1 MLSVS
6 ELAGRLTGT
15 LNRYQLSVSGRSDL
29 DVESFSATEG
39 LSQTYCY
46 QITFTSGSD
55 IAPGEM
61 LLQDATFTFNTPGSL
76 LGDIALSEAA
86 RSIHGVVTQFQRLS
100 ASVDEVRYQLT
111 LEPRLAL
118 LANAGRPAIYQNQ
131 SVPEIIEQVLRQQHQ
146 FEGWQFEFRLR
157 NSYPPREQVMQWQES
172 DRAFIDRLLAEVGI
186 WYRFEM
192 DARLKREVVVF
203 ADDQQFYQFDVSLP
217 LRSPSGMND
226 NGVESVW
233 GLSSAHQVVSQ
244 SVRVKDYN
252 YRQAGDGLQTEA
264 EVSGGG
270 ESTYGQVYRYG
281 DNYLTLGGESG
292 ESGGETAEGGDFYA
306 RLRHERLL
314 NNQHQLSGKSNAST
328 LAPGQMLEIVGGVP
342 DSFAKGVLITT
353 ISAGARRD
361 SSYTLT
367 FTGIPYSETVGFRP
381 EPEARPRIAGTL
393 PARVTSITAGDTYAH
408 LDKMGRY
415 RVKFDF
421 DLDNWKTGYESL
433 WVRLAKPYSGDT
445 YGMHLPLLAGTEVA
459 IAFEEGNP
467 DRPY

>member
-157 NSYPPREQVMQWQES
+157 NS
-172 DRAFIDRLLAEVGI
+172 
-186 WYRFEM
+186 
-192 DARLKREVVVF
+192 
-203 ADDQQFYQFDVSLP
+203 
-217 LRSPSGMND
+217 
-226 NGVESVW
+226 
-233 GLSSAHQVVSQ
+233 
-244 SVRVKDYN
+244 
-252 YRQAGDGLQTEA
+252 
-264 EVSGGG
+264 
-270 ESTYGQVYRYG
+270 
-281 DNYLTLGGESG
+281 
-292 ESGGETAEGGDFYA
+292 
-306 RLRHERLL
+306 
-314 NNQHQLSGKSNAST
+314 
-328 LAPGQMLEIVGGVP
+328 
-342 DSFAKGVLITT
+342 
-353 ISAGARRD
+353 
-361 SSYTLT
+361 
-367 FTGIPYSETVGFRP
+367 
-381 EPEARPRIAGTL
+381 
-393 PARVTSITAGDTYAH
+393 
-408 LDKMGRY
+408 
-415 RVKFDF
+415 
-421 DLDNWKTGYESL
+421 
-433 WVRLAKPYSGDT
+433 
-445 YGMHLPLLAGTEVA
+445 
-459 IAFEEGNP
+459 
-467 DRPY
+467 